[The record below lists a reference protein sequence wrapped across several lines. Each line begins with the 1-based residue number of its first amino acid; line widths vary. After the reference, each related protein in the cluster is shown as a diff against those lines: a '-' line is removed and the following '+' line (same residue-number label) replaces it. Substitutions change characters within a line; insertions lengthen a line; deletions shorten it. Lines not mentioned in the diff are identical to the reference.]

1 MPGDRHEQNKTDITS
16 VCFPGGLVVK
26 NSPASVGGSGSIP
39 RLERSSGQKKWQ
51 PIPVVLLGN
60 FHGQRRLEGYC
71 PRGHKRVGM
80 TEQLKQQNPVHME
93 HILQPSNFMI
103 MIFSG
108 AAKEE

>member
-1 MPGDRHEQNKTDITS
+1 MEISMDK
-16 VCFPGGLVVK
+16 GGLRG
-26 NSPASVGGSGSIP
+26 AA
-39 RLERSSGQKKWQ
+39 
-51 PIPVVLLGN
+51 
-60 FHGQRRLEGYC
+60 QRVTKELD
-71 PRGHKRVGM
+71 M

>member
-1 MPGDRHEQNKTDITS
+1 M
-16 VCFPGGLVVK
+16 VK

-39 RLERSSGQKKWQ
+39 RLERSPGQKN
-51 PIPVVLLGN
+51 GN
-60 FHGQRRLEGYC
+60 PFQYSCLEISMDKGGLRGTAQRVTKELD
-71 PRGHKRVGM
+71 M